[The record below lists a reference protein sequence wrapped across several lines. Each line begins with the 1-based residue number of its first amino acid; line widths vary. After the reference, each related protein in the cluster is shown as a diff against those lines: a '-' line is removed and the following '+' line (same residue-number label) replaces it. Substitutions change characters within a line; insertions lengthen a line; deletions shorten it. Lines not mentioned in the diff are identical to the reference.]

1 MIARIVLGILAIA
14 MMGTGVAFSSVALYL
29 LLTPLVEAPAAA
41 ALTAL
46 TLFFLVGAGATI
58 YLAYMRER
66 PTLKPQPAAA
76 AAAAAANMHGQ
87 DALVTALTQLASEHP
102 LMAVACAAALGMS
115 DAMKRKP

>member
-29 LLTPLVEAPAAA
+29 LLTPLVEAPVAA

-66 PTLKPQPAAA
+66 PTLKPQP
-76 AAAAAANMHGQ
+76 AAAAANMHGQ